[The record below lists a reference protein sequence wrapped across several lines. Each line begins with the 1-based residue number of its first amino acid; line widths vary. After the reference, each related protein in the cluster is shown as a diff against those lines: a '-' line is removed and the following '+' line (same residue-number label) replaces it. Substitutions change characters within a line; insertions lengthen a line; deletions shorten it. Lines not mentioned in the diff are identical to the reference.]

1 MYNFYCK
8 QIAFSFKAIN
18 QNSSIYSVSFF
29 LFLYLQISECI
40 LNTCIWNVII
50 YFFVLIIYINLQ
62 LLDRF
67 FLSLYTMVYLTL
79 ISQVEHPGQPL
90 VSSTPIPGATGSGP
104 QGVPPGATASPT
116 APTSVAQ
123 VRPEGKHLH
132 KCLTLNSIKTKI
144 FSVFILRLRDF
155 ISIQK
160 EREIRYHSN

>member
-18 QNSSIYSVSFF
+18 QNSSIHSVSFF
-29 LFLYLQISECI
+29 YSFIYKFQNAFSIHVYGMSSFTFLSL
-40 LNTCIWNVII
+40 LPRGN
-50 YFFVLIIYINLQ
+50 YINMQ

-104 QGVPPGATASPT
+104 QGVLPGATASPT

-132 KCLTLNSIKTKI
+132 A
-144 FSVFILRLRDF
+144 
-155 ISIQK
+155 
-160 EREIRYHSN
+160 